1 MSKCPCCSKLN
12 YEACCGLYHDGR
24 LIPKTFEALMRSRYS
39 AYTMANMDYIK
50 KTMQGTPLENFN
62 ELDAKTWSQN
72 AKWLKLKIVNV
83 HNVSSEQGH
92 VEYIA
97 SFVENGQHR
106 SIHEISEFQLIN
118 GQWFYVNGTDV
129 IEK

>member
-12 YEACCGLYHDGR
+12 YEACCGLYHDER

-50 KTMQGTPLENFN
+50 ETMQGKPLENFN

-72 AKWLKLKIVNV
+72 VKWLKLKIVNV
-83 HNVSSEQGH
+83 HNASSEQGH
-92 VEYIA
+92 VEFIA
-97 SFVENGQHR
+97 SFIENGQHR
-106 SIHEISEFQLIN
+106 SIHEVSEFQLIN
-118 GQWFYVNGTDV
+118 GRWLYVDGADV
-129 IEK
+129 TEK